1 VTAGRTSAALLLL
14 IQSQEQRRATTGLMR
29 QKDERAFDPNRLRRG
44 LQRGVVRLGPNQFRI
59 EGRHE
64 THYDVNLDLDVPCV
78 CKDAEYHGRGCKH
91 ELLARLHNGDAALIQ
106 SLGDML
112 LSQEKRK
119 AK

>member
-1 VTAGRTSAALLLL
+1 MSDPLIAKGRVDPNRSGE
-14 IQSQEQRRATTGLMR
+14 S
-29 QKDERAFDPNRLRRG
+29 DERAFDPNRLRRG

-106 SLGDML
+106 SLGDL
-112 LSQEKRK
+112 LLAAEKRK
-119 AK
+119 EK